1 MNSNSISESGMENK
15 IREINPTYEPEIQI
29 RKNRDLTPGKFGKN
43 PGSFDVW
50 KLRGKIRDF
59 QNEN

>member
-1 MNSNSISESGMENK
+1 MENK

-29 RKNRDLTPGKFGKN
+29 RKNRGLTPGKFGKN

-50 KLRGKIRDF
+50 KLREKIRDF